1 MFLYF
6 DLDEKKLQQEDK
18 LEKLIN
24 VSILSIKYI
33 IHDADVKIKNTEDHV
48 HGVEAVTRVV

>member
-1 MFLYF
+1 M
-6 DLDEKKLQQEDK
+6 
-18 LEKLIN
+18 EKLIN